1 MTWIDNVIEK
11 ASEPMVVVVK
21 HLDIG
26 VDEIQCLPLSVKEY
40 NGLKLNPELIG
51 LSDED
56 RAEKLGMLMVF
67 EMMLKCD
74 NTLTWDSFQRMPLTV
89 IGQLT
94 TAIMGAVNVPLE

>member
-26 VDEIQCLPLSVKEY
+26 VDEITCLPLSVKEY

-51 LSDED
+51 LSEED

-74 NTLTWDSFQRMPLTV
+74 KSLTWDSFQRMPLTI

>member
-26 VDEIQCLPLSVKEY
+26 VDEIHCLPLSVKEY

>member
-11 ASEPMVVVVK
+11 ASEPIVVVVK

-26 VDEIQCLPLSVKEY
+26 VDEIHCLPLSVKEY

>member
-1 MTWIDNVIEK
+1 MTWIDNVIEQ
-11 ASEPMVVVVK
+11 ASEPMIVVVK

-26 VDEIQCLPLSVKEY
+26 VDEIKCLPLSVKEY